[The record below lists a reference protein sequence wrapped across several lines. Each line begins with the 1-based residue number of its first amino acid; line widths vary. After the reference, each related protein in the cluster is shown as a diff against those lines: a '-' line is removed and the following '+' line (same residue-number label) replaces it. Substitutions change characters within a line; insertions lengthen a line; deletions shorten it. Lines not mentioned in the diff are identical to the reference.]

1 MDGSVTQTARDIK
14 ILSRRNFLKS
24 AGTTLAAA
32 YVVPRQVLGGA
43 GYQAPSDTL
52 NIASV
57 GCGGKGRT
65 DVAGVSGENIV
76 ALCDVDAVR
85 ASETF
90 EKFPSVPKY
99 TDWRRMLEQ
108 VKGIDA
114 VTVTTPDHTH
124 AIIAM
129 SALQLGKHVF
139 VQKPLTHTIQE
150 ARKLTLAAREA
161 GVATQMGNQGH
172 SWEGNRLICEW
183 VWSGAIGPVREAHA
197 WTNRPRGYWPQGA
210 HIAKPPEIPAVPST
224 LNWDV
229 WVGPA
234 PYRPYH
240 PAYAPHDWRGWWDF
254 GCGAIGDMACHIMD
268 TPVWALKLRDP
279 DTVHAYST
287 PFNNETYPLAS
298 VVHYEFPAREDMPPA
313 KLTWYDGGM
322 MPERPPELEPGRMMG
337 DQDGGVLLVGENGSI
352 MCGCYGRNPRIIP
365 ETKMQDFEPP
375 PQTIPRSPGIYQ
387 GWIEAAKT
395 GGQASSNFDY
405 AGPLTEIALL
415 GNVAIQFQ
423 DRNMK
428 LEWDGENMQVTNLPE
443 ANEWMARQNEY
454 RPGWA
459 L

>member
-1 MDGSVTQTARDIK
+1 MDEPVMNTSPETESV
-14 ILSRRNFLKS
+14 SRRDFLKS
-24 AGTTLAAA
+24 TGAVLAAA
-32 YVVPRQVLGGA
+32 YVVPRHVAGGV

-52 NIASV
+52 NIACV
-57 GCGGKGRT
+57 GCGGKGHT
-65 DVAGVSGENIV
+65 DVNGVSSENIV

-90 EKFPSVPKY
+90 KEFPSVPKY
-99 TDWRRMLEQ
+99 TDWRRMLDQ
-108 VKGIDA
+108 VQGIDA
-114 VTVTTPDHTH
+114 VTVTTPDHSH
-124 AIIAM
+124 AIIAL
-129 SALQLGKHVF
+129 SAMQLGKHVF

-150 ARKLTLAAREA
+150 ARKLTLTAREA

-183 VWSGAIGPVREAHA
+183 VWGGAIGPVREAHA

-210 HIAKPPEIPAVPST
+210 HITRPAEIPAVPST
-224 LNWDV
+224 INWDV

-268 TPVWALKLRDP
+268 TPVWALKLRNP

-287 PFNNETYPLAS
+287 PFNGQTYPLAS
-298 VVHYEFPAREDMPPA
+298 VVHYEFSARDDMPPA

-337 DQDGGVLLVGENGSI
+337 DQDGGVLLVGDKGSI
-352 MCGCYGRNPRIIP
+352 MCGCYGRNPRLIP
-365 ETKMQDFEPP
+365 ESKMQDFQPP
-375 PQTIPRSPGIYQ
+375 PKTIPRSPGIYQ

-415 GNVAIQFQ
+415 GNVAIRFQ

-428 LEWDGENMQVTNLPE
+428 LKWNGENMQVTNLPE

-454 RPGWA
+454 RPGWS